1 MKKINLIL
9 ILAIVSLTVSA
20 QFKQT
25 PLPYKYSALEPY
37 IDSTTMNIHFNNH
50 HAAYTDKLNKSLEKY
65 PDLFKRDIIDLMKNI
80 NQLPVEV
87 QSSVRNN
94 GGGFYNHSLFWT
106 LMAPAGSTK
115 ISEKLEKKLVEN
127 FGSVENFKA
136 EFEKAASSRFGSGWA
151 WLIKD
156 ADGKLKIV
164 STANQD
170 NTFMSDAPVKGVP
183 VLALDVWEHAYYLK
197 YQSKRAAYIKAFWSV
212 VNWVE
217 VEKLVGA

>member
-1 MKKINLIL
+1 
-9 ILAIVSLTVSA
+9 
-20 QFKQT
+20 
-25 PLPYKYSALEPY
+25 
-37 IDSTTMNIHFNNH
+37 MNIHFNNH

-212 VNWVE
+212 VNWAE